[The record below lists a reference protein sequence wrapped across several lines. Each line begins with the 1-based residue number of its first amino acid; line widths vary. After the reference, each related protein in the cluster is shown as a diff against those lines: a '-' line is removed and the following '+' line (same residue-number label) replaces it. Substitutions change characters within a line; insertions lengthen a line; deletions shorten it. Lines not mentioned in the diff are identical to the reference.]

1 MAAVAMAAVAT
12 LMAAAG
18 GSRARPP
25 SFRKPETGP
34 RSRSFPKR
42 GWRRGGPEMTSLHNS
57 ASGVILG
64 GEKGGAN
71 CEGEVEILTGFLNR

>member
-1 MAAVAMAAVAT
+1 
-12 LMAAAG
+12 
-18 GSRARPP
+18 
-25 SFRKPETGP
+25 
-34 RSRSFPKR
+34 
-42 GWRRGGPEMTSLHNS
+42 MTSLHNS